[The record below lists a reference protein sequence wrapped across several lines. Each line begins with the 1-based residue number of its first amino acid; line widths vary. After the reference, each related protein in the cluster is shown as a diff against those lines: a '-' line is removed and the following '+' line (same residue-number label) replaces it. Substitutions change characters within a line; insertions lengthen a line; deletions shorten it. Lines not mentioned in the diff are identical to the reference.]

1 LASASAAL
9 SRAAGLSF
17 GALEIRAARLGGVE
31 FLIQLVR
38 QIRRFLG
45 DQLPPSPASCA
56 FKQDFVRCGASAP
69 NLASLR
75 LVPFP
80 RSVRADATDSARVPP
95 MNAAWSSFEMKSST
109 MSTNPL
115 PKFARVLVATLGA
128 CAFGFVH
135 PAGAAPL
142 QPVEFSEAVHN
153 LGYIDLYVA
162 QHAKIFEKYG
172 LAVHVTAAG
181 GDTQAFAAVLG
192 KTAQFAVGDPTMVE
206 MSRER
211 GGPGIVVGTLVQR
224 AHYFGVSKTVAPTT
238 DAKHFKGLTFVTS
251 PDPNTNYS
259 VTKKLLQDNGMKLE
273 TDAKIIEVNPGTEIG
288 AMLAGRAD
296 IAVAYQPNVAAAVAQ
311 GAKVVFDFSSYVGP
325 FCNTGIMV
333 LPEYAKAHPDVV
345 QALVN
350 ALEEAARL
358 TYSKP
363 DYAKEVARAEFPD
376 VAADVVNRAIDME
389 LQYKIPAQTIPVE
402 QKQWNNLMGMQKY
415 LGNIKGSLAFNDV
428 IDNSFAA
435 KAVKTV
441 AAGAGAGV
449 AMAAK

>member
-1 LASASAAL
+1 MRSRTRFRAL
-9 SRAAGLSF
+9 WN
-17 GALEIRAARLGGVE
+17 
-31 FLIQLVR
+31 
-38 QIRRFLG
+38 
-45 DQLPPSPASCA
+45 
-56 FKQDFVRCGASAP
+56 KFVKFCVHTI
-69 NLASLR
+69 
-75 LVPFP
+75 VPFP
-80 RSVRADATDSARVPP
+80 HMKHAPQVRTPGREQRMFGNIRLDKALESSSQRVDADRFPIDTLLVRNRGVPDTDATDSPTYVFP
-95 MNAAWSSFEMKSST
+95 MNATWSFLEMNSPVIST
-109 MSTNPL
+109 IPL
-115 PKFARVLVATLGA
+115 PKFARVLVAALSV
-128 CAFGFVH
+128 CAFGIVRT
-135 PAGAAPL
+135 ACAAPP
-142 QPVEFSEAVHN
+142 QTIEFSEAVHN
-153 LGYIDLYVA
+153 LGYIDLYVG
-162 QHAKIFEKYG
+162 QHAKIFEKHG
-172 LAVHVTAAG
+172 LSLHVTAAG

-206 MSRER
+206 ISRER
-211 GGPGIVVGTLVQR
+211 GGPGMVVGTLVQR

-238 DAKHFKGLTFVTS
+238 DVKRFKGLTFVTS

-259 VTKKLLQDNGMKLE
+259 VTKKLLQDNGLKLG

-288 AMLAGRAD
+288 ALLAGRAD

-311 GAKVVFDFSSYVGP
+311 GAKVVFDFSSYIGP

-363 DYAKEVARAEFPD
+363 EYAKEVARAEFPD
-376 VAADVVNRAIDME
+376 VPADVVNRAIDME

-402 QKQWNNLMGMQKY
+402 QKQWDNLMAMQKY
-415 LGNIKGSLAFNDV
+415 LGNIKGSLTFNDV

-435 KAVKTV
+435 KAAKTA
-441 AAGAGAGV
+441 AAGTGV